1 MLESYEEIVNGES
14 LLRPPPDQR
23 HELVCQR
30 LHSIMA
36 TSIRSVATT
45 RLLAPRSVV
54 QVATG
59 TMVRPDLA
67 LTTSANGRL
76 WLAAEIIEAKDHRID
91 TVLKKGIYEDLNLPR
106 LWMVDTRYDNVEVY
120 HCSSYGL
127 TLKGILACRE
137 VLREALLPA
146 FEITIHRLFET

>member
-1 MLESYEEIVNGES
+1 MPDSYEEIVNGES
-14 LLRPPPDQR
+14 LRRPPPDYR

-36 TSIRSVATT
+36 TSIKDVATT
-45 RLLAPRSVV
+45 RLLTPRSVV
-54 QVATG
+54 QVAAG

-76 WLAAEIIEAKDHRID
+76 WLAAEIIDAKDHHVD
-91 TVLKKGIYEDLNLPR
+91 TVLKKGIYEELNLPR

-120 HCSSYGL
+120 HCSPYGL

-146 FEITIHRLFET
+146 FEITIQKLFET